1 MTTTLLRHRY
11 DSPTAQLEITGR
23 PLALSQWSDLPVVQV
38 HHFRLWLWS
47 GDSADHPPATAVEIA
62 GDRAQF
68 LALQTALH
76 TYVEQ
81 TLGAVPGG
89 IPDSRE
95 PDVPDSPHLTPQ
107 GLTGHRLHLG
117 SLRTPTGDDTI
128 RLGAVQLADLT
139 QVFAQLDQQVRVVPV
154 DLRLQGSAR
163 RWQRWSSLAAGF
175 VAVVGLAALWPSLN
189 PMPPVTQ
196 SDQAATEGA
205 GAAPEALP
213 EADLAAPT
221 PPTPVTTPETAAP
234 ETAAPAPSPEATP
247 GEPAPPTAT
256 PKATDRPSTQ
266 RDRDRPRAPQAPTDG
281 TGDRPR
287 APTASDGV
295 IATAPPE
302 ETSELAPEGD
312 VPQPFTAV
320 PGAEQRAA
328 PSTASSA
335 ATLSPFDALAQSLAA
350 QWEPPADLQT
360 VLRYRLRLGE
370 DGTVEAVIPSD
381 RATADYPTPEVLPP
395 VGAAV
400 VPPNTAPAL
409 RVTLYPDGSVTV
421 IPLTAAD

>member
-1 MTTTLLRHRY
+1 
-11 DSPTAQLEITGR
+11 
-23 PLALSQWSDLPVVQV
+23 
-38 HHFRLWLWS
+38 
-47 GDSADHPPATAVEIA
+47 
-62 GDRAQF
+62 
-68 LALQTALH
+68 
-76 TYVEQ
+76 
-81 TLGAVPGG
+81 
-89 IPDSRE
+89 
-95 PDVPDSPHLTPQ
+95 
-107 GLTGHRLHLG
+107 
-117 SLRTPTGDDTI
+117 
-128 RLGAVQLADLT
+128 
-139 QVFAQLDQQVRVVPV
+139 
-154 DLRLQGSAR
+154 
-163 RWQRWSSLAAGF
+163 
-175 VAVVGLAALWPSLN
+175 AALWPSLN
-189 PMPPVTQ
+189 PVPPVTQ

-221 PPTPVTTPETAAP
+221 PPIPATTP
-234 ETAAPAPSPEATP
+234 ETAAPAPSPEAAP

-335 ATLSPFDALAQSLAA
+335 ATLSPCDALTQSLAA
-350 QWEPPADLQT
+350 QWQPPADLQT